1 MKKCNNCGTMLE
13 DNENFCNECGST
25 VVDKLP
31 EQSQSV
37 SAQTNEPKG
46 FANGNILLGI
56 IGAILFSLIGAA
68 IYFVI
73 YQLGIIAGICGLAI
87 FYLSYFG
94 YGLFAK
100 TNKKASIVGLVVSVI
115 LTIVMILVAE
125 YASISYVIYNELKG
139 FGMTFAEAIKLTPDF
154 IAEADIGAEVAGDLA
169 FAYIFGFI
177 AIISNIM
184 TIVKNNKKQQ

>member
-13 DNENFCNECGST
+13 DNANFCNECGST

-31 EQSQSV
+31 EQSQTV

-46 FANGNILLGI
+46 FSNGNILLGI

-73 YQLGIIAGICGLAI
+73 YQLGIVAGICGFAI
-87 FYLSYFG
+87 FYLSYLG
-94 YGLFAK
+94 YRLFAGI
-100 TNKKASIVGLVVSVI
+100 KKQTSIVGLVVAVI

-125 YASISYVIYNELKG
+125 YSSLIFAVYNELKG
-139 FGMTFAEAIKLTPDF
+139 FGITLSEAVDLTFKTMEDPEVSEAVT
-154 IAEADIGAEVAGDLA
+154 GDLV
-169 FAYIFGFI
+169 FAYIFGFA
-177 AIISNIM
+177 AIISHIAA
-184 TIVKNNKKQQ
+184 IVKANKTKK